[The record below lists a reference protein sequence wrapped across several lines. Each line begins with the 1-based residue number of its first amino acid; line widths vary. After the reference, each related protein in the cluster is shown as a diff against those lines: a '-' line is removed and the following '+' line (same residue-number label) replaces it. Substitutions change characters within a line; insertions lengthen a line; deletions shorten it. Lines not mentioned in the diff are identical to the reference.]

1 MSETLKNYLEKVVNE
16 GLEKN
21 YWFMTKQSMTDFY
34 LIFNIAKVVET
45 YKVNKKPVENFGA
58 YYSRFFSENPFLKT
72 AYPKQSES
80 ENTYRN
86 TIIPEFFGLINRE
99 KVGYDSAE
107 ITPAYKILDRYIKSK
122 EDVDKYFFLIERQIE
137 KLCLNVNDKIQN
149 YSNLSSVI
157 NFPVIFLY
165 KILYELFKTTGDS
178 TLYYDEFVVFL
189 VRSKRYSDWQNSLN
203 LILEYRQNKLDEN
216 SKENFNK
223 IFNDVTAS
231 NIRYDALLGKL
242 SNIEY
247 SKKQDRNY
255 YKIKNT
261 FESKRYIENVI
272 DIFES
277 SKYINLT
284 SISDLKKFLQ
294 SDKYFIGNL
303 DGCFS
308 IYEDKNTNHTLDKNY
323 CKFKNLISWF
333 VKQIQIN
340 NKLID
345 GIEIYGTGY
354 KDNSS
359 IRGYYE
365 NWREYDSFTLDCTL
379 AKGYQ
384 VNSKANY
391 IHQTGTGIDIV
402 PNFDKNPFRLKSLSI
417 EIKYNDE
424 VGDDIAFI
432 QNKEYSIDDLSLFD
446 NKEPND
452 KLKELFDDYTF
463 VIDTLS
469 KNDEANETPV
479 FDFNQ
484 CTELTEKGTN
494 LVVYGTPGCGK
505 SYYVEHTLLPETD
518 YPLKDDG
525 TKERVIRTTFY
536 QDYSNT
542 DFVGQ
547 ILPIVDGD
555 KVMYKFNP
563 GPFTLSLIEAIK
575 NPNKKVALVIE
586 ELNRGN
592 APSIFGDIFQLLDR
606 KNGTSEYSIIN
617 VNLIQYLNEIFS
629 NQYSFKFIKIPANL
643 SIYATM
649 NTSDQNVFTLD
660 TAFKRRWEFLKIQ
673 NTFTTN
679 HAFKDKF
686 IPGGDITW
694 QNLVNSIN
702 DWILDN
708 SDGYNSEDKQ
718 IGVYFVDESGMTSTV
733 IKHEDMNRTEVRKF
747 AYKIMEYLW
756 DDVAKFQR
764 DKWFNDDINSLDKL
778 IDDYMNEGV
787 KVFKDGVIKKHE

>member
-1 MSETLKNYLEKVVNE
+1 MKIYLRKIDDQCVDKQISYPKDILKEFLDGKGNNDTIYCE
-16 GLEKN
+16 GKN
-21 YWFMTKQSMTDFY
+21 SHH
-34 LIFNIAKVVET
+34 
-45 YKVNKKPVENFGA
+45 VENVKLLLA
-58 YYSRFFSENPFLKT
+58 TDPRFDNGIKRILSTEGKYASGDIMVMYKLKT
-72 AYPKQSES
+72 KYLVELVKES
-80 ENTYRN
+80 D
-86 TIIPEFFGLINRE
+86 P
-99 KVGYDSAE
+99 
-107 ITPAYKILDRYIKSK
+107 
-122 EDVDKYFFLIERQIE
+122 
-137 KLCLNVNDKIQN
+137 
-149 YSNLSSVI
+149 
-157 NFPVIFLY
+157 
-165 KILYELFKTTGDS
+165 
-178 TLYYDEFVVFL
+178 
-189 VRSKRYSDWQNSLN
+189 RYSSFMDLFA
-203 LILEYRQNKLDEN
+203 EN
-216 SKENFNK
+216 
-223 IFNDVTAS
+223 DRHLLA
-231 NIRYDALLGKL
+231 NIDDSVLY
-242 SNIEY
+242 
-247 SKKQDRNY
+247 
-255 YKIKNT
+255 
-261 FESKRYIENVI
+261 
-272 DIFES
+272 
-277 SKYINLT
+277 
-284 SISDLKKFLQ
+284 
-294 SDKYFIGNL
+294 NL
-303 DGCFS
+303 D
-308 IYEDKNTNHTLDKNY
+308 YR
-323 CKFKNLISWF
+323 KFKHLLSWF
-333 VKQIQIN
+333 VKQLNIN
-340 NKLID
+340 NGLED
-345 GIEIYGTGY
+345 GDKTSGKGCKGDAIQSKYAEWRDYG
-354 KDNSS
+354 
-359 IRGYYE
+359 
-365 NWREYDSFTLDCTL
+365 SFTLDCTIRCDY
-379 AKGYQ
+379 ASAY
-384 VNSKANY
+384 SKSNY
-391 IHQTGTGIDIV
+391 IHKSDSIINIR
-402 PNFDKNPFRLKSLSI
+402 PNFDKATKKVKSVKISL
-417 EIKYNDE
+417 YNYDLDNLDE
-424 VGDDIAFI
+424 QILELLE
-432 QNKEYSIDDLSLFD
+432 KEYSIDDLSLFD

-463 VIDTLS
+463 VIDKLS
-469 KNDEANETPV
+469 KNDETNETPV